1 MLVFA
6 RMLPGPL
13 ARRARLAVLVL
24 AAAWPACR
32 QRQPAESAR
41 PAGPGPGRQVWQ
53 REVGPQHQPA
63 TPALVT
69 ADGRVL
75 VLGSQPAPMG
85 LRRSTLFILKSD
97 GTTLQEA
104 AGADFEGDVGR
115 GLPASGAVGNDGQAY
130 FLDGAGGLFV
140 VPLGG
145 DATYL
150 RGFARPRPGAPPFA
164 VLSNGDLAVAGED
177 DITVTT
183 APGASATAEMRWRVW
198 QRARALLAG
207 GEGWLYFVGSQG
219 AGALRPDGGLAWSAA
234 VEGGETLAL
243 SRSGDLLVGSSGAV
257 VALDGA
263 GRRSWE
269 FRKSAAGPAG
279 LALAPDGRLI
289 TASAREVLA
298 VAPDGRLAWSWRLP
312 REEPAL
318 TEAPLVGA
326 DGLIYVTS
334 GGRHVLS
341 GAGAPQGRLAGFPAG
356 TLSVVSNEA
365 FYVRSASA
373 LHALLLQARQP

>member
-1 MLVFA
+1 
-6 RMLPGPL
+6 MLPGPY
-13 ARRARLAVLVL
+13 ARRAWLALLAL

-32 QRQPAESAR
+32 QRQPAESPR
-41 PAGPGPGRQVWQ
+41 PAGPGPARQVWQ

-63 TPALVT
+63 APALVT
-69 ADGRVL
+69 ADGRVV
-75 VLGSQPAPMG
+75 VLGSQPAPSG
-85 LRRSTLFILKSD
+85 LRRSTLFILRND
-97 GTTLQEA
+97 GKTLQEV

-115 GLPASGAVGNDGQAY
+115 GLPATGALGPDGQAY

-140 VPLGG
+140 VPPTG
-145 DATYL
+145 DGTYL
-150 RGFARPRPGAPPFA
+150 RGFARPRPGGPAFT
-164 VLSNGDLAVAGED
+164 VLSSGELAVAGED

-183 APGASATAEMRWRVW
+183 APATSTPAEMKWRVW

-234 VEGGETLAL
+234 VDGGEALAL
-243 SRSGDLLVGSSGAV
+243 ARSGDLLVGSSSAV

-269 FRKSAAGPAG
+269 LRKSADGPAG

-298 VAPDGRLAWSWRLP
+298 LAPDGRLAWSWRLP
-312 REEPAL
+312 QGEPAL
-318 TEAPLVGA
+318 TEAPLVGP
-326 DGLIYVTS
+326 DGVVYVAS

-341 GAGAPQGRLAGFPAG
+341 AAGAPAGRLAGFPAG

-365 FYVRSASA
+365 FYVRSAGA